1 MGASVIAAAEVGT
14 LSLALFAFL
23 AIALAVAR
31 FAGLGFVF
39 GGEAALFVAADAA
52 VGVQPFENKLGGG
65 GAHAIGLVFGE
76 AERLGFL
83 HQALYGVQLADHGG
97 GIDGLIE
104 LERAAEIEPF
114 DDLRKIDALEVLVV
128 DLADGGADQIAGHG
142 IAAFELALVFPPELP
157 GVGHHVF
164 EQGDGE
170 ALADA
175 GALVDALVFARQERE
190 LFYHAADVIGHADL
204 DGRRPIEPGFLLRDG
219 DALCKDRGIVGADLA
234 ADAIFERGDDLAARR
249 VVFGIGGEDEQQV
262 ERQADG
268 VALNLH
274 VAFLHDVEESDLDF
288 AGEIGKL
295 VDGENAAVGPRQQ
308 AVVDGELV
316 GDVLTAAG
324 GLDGVDIADH
334 VGDGDIRGGQLFHVA
349 VVAVEPGD
357 GRVAG
362 LGGYQIAA
370 AAANRGVRVVVNF
383 AAGEVGR
390 PFVEQGGEL
399 ADETGLGLAAQS
411 KEYEVVA
418 RQDGVDHLGHDGIF
432 VSDDAGKERFPT
444 LNFTDQVLAEFVFD
458 ATAGQSGLGK
468 LTGAK
473 RREGAG
479 QILSDLGQV
488 IPPYE
493 ADRTNV

>member
-1 MGASVIAAAEVGT
+1 GFALPLLYQFCEFFDIEYALGIPANCVFKQRAEPRQKQLQRRYRRTQLPQKSFSSFRHRARSWPRQRRICYKAEHTLAGTNLRFLITNCDGPASEI
-14 LSLALFAFL
+14 FAFY
-23 AIALAVAR
+23 
-31 FAGLGFVF
+31 
-39 GGEAALFVAADAA
+39 
-52 VGVQPFENKLGGG
+52 N
-65 GAHAIGLVFGE
+65 
-76 AERLGFL
+76 
-83 HQALYGVQLADHGG
+83 
-97 GIDGLIE
+97 
-104 LERAAEIEPF
+104 
-114 DDLRKIDALEVLVV
+114 
-128 DLADGGADQIAGHG
+128 
-142 IAAFELALVFPPELP
+142 
-157 GVGHHVF
+157 
-164 EQGDGE
+164 
-170 ALADA
+170 
-175 GALVDALVFARQERE
+175 
-190 LFYHAADVIGHADL
+190 
-204 DGRRPIEPGFLLRDG
+204 
-219 DALCKDRGIVGADLA
+219 DRGECENRIEEFKNGFRADRLSCHRFLA
-234 ADAIFERGDDLAARR
+234 NAFRL
-249 VVFGIGGEDEQQV
+249 
-262 ERQADG
+262 
-268 VALNLH
+268 
-274 VAFLHDVEESDLDF
+274 FLHDVEESDLDF

-334 VGDGDIRGGQLFHVA
+334 VGDVDIRGGQLFHVA

-418 RQDGVDHLGHDGIF
+418 RQDGVDHLGDDGIL
-432 VSDDAGKERFPT
+432 VSDDAGKKRLPT

-458 ATAGQSGLGK
+458 AAAGQFGLGK

-473 RREGAG
+473 RREGTG

-493 ADRTNV
+493 IGRASCRARV